1 MVIRELLEI
10 NFMYGST
17 IPISAYI
24 DFLFIHHNF
33 TMMTHKRMY
42 IKCLIDCFTKKEY
55 SDLENLFL
63 YFLISFNVVNRFYKN
78 RSSL

>member
-10 NFMYGST
+10 NFMYGPT

-33 TMMTHKRMY
+33 TMRTHKRMY
-42 IKCLIDCFTKKEY
+42 IKC
-55 SDLENLFL
+55 
-63 YFLISFNVVNRFYKN
+63 FNRLFYKKRIFRFRKSFFVLFN
-78 RSSL
+78 